1 MHNTNIPCGC
11 LIEYEGDQF
20 HQDYSID
27 WCPLHKAASELL
39 EALVKISDD
48 PQYQMGRCVYCRYG
62 DGDHADD
69 CPVIEAHTAIA
80 KATKE

>member
-39 EALVKISDD
+39 EACQTLIPWLKEWKV
-48 PQYQMGRCVYCRYG
+48 
-62 DGDHADD
+62 DGTLRTNL
-69 CPVIEAHTAIA
+69 EAAIA
-80 KATKE
+80 KATP

>member
-11 LIEYEGDQF
+11 LIEYEGDQT

-39 EALVKISDD
+39 EALISVIDSYD
-48 PQYQMGRCVYCRYG
+48 HNMSNATKSQRRAWGR
-62 DGDHADD
+62 
-69 CPVIEAHTAIA
+69 EAIT
-80 KATKE
+80 KAT

>member
-27 WCPLHKAASELL
+27 WCPLHKAASDLL
-39 EALVKISDD
+39 EALRAVTNLLPKR
-48 PQYQMGRCVYCRYG
+48 GG
-62 DGDHADD
+62 DEVNVLVHNMA
-69 CPVIEAHTAIA
+69 AAAIK
-80 KATKE
+80 KATGDPHGPQ

>member
-27 WCPLHKAASELL
+27 WCPLHKAAPALL
-39 EALVKISDD
+39 EALRNLTFFMRGYLTEI
-48 PQYQMGRCVYCRYG
+48 PT
-62 DGDHADD
+62 
-69 CPVIEAHTAIA
+69 EAKAHFEAAGAAIA

>member
-11 LIEYEGDQF
+11 LIEYEGDQT

-27 WCPLHKAASELL
+27 WCPLHKAAAELL
-39 EALVKISDD
+39 DACQSVQKWLLDTGQLVDD
-48 PQYQMGRCVYCRYG
+48 G
-62 DGDHADD
+62 
-69 CPVIEAHTAIA
+69 IAHPLFINANNIVAAAIA